1 MAGLASLLPRF
12 VALPL
17 VVLLGTA
24 TLTFAANSQL
34 TSPSTP
40 VEPAVSAL
48 PTVLVVPDVRRQAFV
63 FAKGTLEDAGF
74 SWKVSGS
81 VEGFAANI
89 VSSQSPE
96 PGTRVV
102 DTGNPTIQVTLA
114 ANGQYKQEGSPENG
128 APYPGTAVK
137 VAGAETPAVTP
148 APDVEPA
155 APAAQPKPAA
165 KPKATTSKRPPA
177 FTVPGGTAEPLDEMA
192 LPARAKALGRYV
204 ASHPA
209 NAASVNH
216 FLYQHAWIV
225 TGAEFG
231 WWRGAEAL
239 RLLVAVDRQAQQRWG
254 NGAKS
259 ESLARAALARV
270 KAKSAR

>member
-17 VVLLGTA
+17 VALFGTA

-40 VEPAVSAL
+40 AKPAADAL

-74 SWKVSGS
+74 SWKVTGS
-81 VEGFAANI
+81 VEGFAANL
-89 VSSQSPE
+89 VASQSPE

-114 ANGQYKQEGSPENG
+114 ANGRYKQEGSPENG

-137 VAGAETPAVTP
+137 VAGAETPAATSEP
-148 APDVEPA
+148 AVEPA
-155 APAAQPKPAA
+155 APSAKPKPAA
-165 KPKATTSKRPPA
+165 KSKATTSKRPPA
-177 FTVPGGTAEPLDEMA
+177 FTVPGGTVEPLDEMP
-192 LPARAKALGRYV
+192 LPDRAKALGRYV

-239 RLLVAVDRQAQQRWG
+239 KLLVAVDRQAQQRWG
-254 NGAKS
+254 HGAKS

-270 KAKSAR
+270 KAKTAR

>member
-17 VVLLGTA
+17 VALLGTA

-34 TSPSTP
+34 TGPSTP
-40 VEPAVSAL
+40 AEPAVASV

-74 SWKVSGS
+74 SWKVTGS
-81 VEGFAANI
+81 VEGYAANL
-89 VSSQSPE
+89 VASQSPE

-102 DTGNPTIQVTLA
+102 DTGSPTIQVTLA
-114 ANGQYKQEGSPENG
+114 PNGQYKQEGSPENA
-128 APYPGTAVK
+128 APYPGSAVK
-137 VAGAETPAVTP
+137 VAGAEAPVATP
-148 APDVEPA
+148 APAVEPA
-155 APAAQPKPAA
+155 APAAKPTPAA
-165 KPKATTSKRPPA
+165 KPKATASKRPPA
-177 FTVPGGTAEPLDEMA
+177 FAVPGGKAEPLDEMP
-192 LPARAKALGRYV
+192 LPNRAKALGRYV

-209 NAASVNH
+209 DAASVNH

-225 TGAEFG
+225 TGAELG
-231 WWRGAEAL
+231 WWRGVEAL
-239 RLLVAVDRQAQQRWG
+239 ELLVAVDHQAQQRWG
-254 NGAKS
+254 YGAKS